1 MWLETKKYIT
11 FLYNIFQEGSPAI
24 EKLFVG
30 DYIQSIHGRGTLDM
44 PRGEALKIIV
54 RETERDGGLGG
65 LVMIIE
71 NTTLLDLNF

>member
-1 MWLETKKYIT
+1 
-11 FLYNIFQEGSPAI
+11 
-24 EKLFVG
+24 
-30 DYIQSIHGRGTLDM
+30 M

-71 NTTLLDLNF
+71 NSTLLDLKF